1 MALPKRSEVPVNETW
16 DLTAIYP
23 DKKAWKADMVAVREL
38 VTQFQNNYRS
48 KLTEAKIIIAA
59 LHDLETIY
67 QKLSWI
73 EHYAFL
79 PQTTD
84 MTNPEYNQML
94 VENDNLQAAITADL
108 SFFKT
113 EVLTNPV
120 SLLDQVAEIEP
131 QFAPVVRHWKVEK
144 PHQLSPEVEKT
155 LATLSPTLNSS
166 ERIYTTARA
175 ADWDMEDFEVDG
187 KTYPMS
193 FVLYENTYQYHP
205 NPEVRHKAH
214 QIFSDTL
221 RKHKNTVAA
230 NYYTQVSK
238 EKKLAD
244 LRGYDSVFDYLLS
257 DQEVSRETFDR
268 QIDVIIDEL
277 GPVMQK
283 YVKLLQKERGLD
295 KMLYSDLQI
304 DLDPEFAPKADL
316 ESTTGYISEAVSVL
330 GEDYKNAILKAF
342 PERWVDFP
350 ANAGK
355 ESGGFET
362 TPYGLHPYILMSW
375 TGVLPDVYTLIH
387 ELGHAGN
394 FIKINENNSIL
405 TSEPSL
411 YLIESPSTFNEL
423 LLTHSL
429 EQKSDDLRMKRFAYT
444 TMLTNTYFHNF
455 ITHLLEA
462 AFQREVYTLVENG
475 QTFDG
480 DKLTQIKMDVQKRFW
495 GDAVDI
501 DENAGLTWM
510 RQSHYYMGLYSYTYS
525 AGLTIATQAYLK
537 VLEEGQP
544 AVDRWLEYISL
555 GDQKSPMDA
564 AKVAGV
570 DVTTAEPLHNTIKF
584 LNDTVDKVIALTE
597 ELNQ

>member
-1 MALPKRSEVPVNETW
+1 
-16 DLTAIYP
+16 
-23 DKKAWKADMVAVREL
+23 
-38 VTQFQNNYRS
+38 
-48 KLTEAKIIIAA
+48 
-59 LHDLETIY
+59 
-67 QKLSWI
+67 
-73 EHYAFL
+73 
-79 PQTTD
+79 
-84 MTNPEYNQML
+84 
-94 VENDNLQAAITADL
+94 
-108 SFFKT
+108 
-113 EVLTNPV
+113 
-120 SLLDQVAEIEP
+120 
-131 QFAPVVRHWKVEK
+131 
-144 PHQLSPEVEKT
+144 
-155 LATLSPTLNSS
+155 
-166 ERIYTTARA
+166 
-175 ADWDMEDFEVDG
+175 
-187 KTYPMS
+187 
-193 FVLYENTYQYHP
+193 
-205 NPEVRHKAH
+205 
-214 QIFSDTL
+214 
-221 RKHKNTVAA
+221 
-230 NYYTQVSK
+230 
-238 EKKLAD
+238 
-244 LRGYDSVFDYLLS
+244 
-257 DQEVSRETFDR
+257 
-268 QIDVIIDEL
+268 
-277 GPVMQK
+277 
-283 YVKLLQKERGLD
+283 
-295 KMLYSDLQI
+295 
-304 DLDPEFAPKADL
+304 
-316 ESTTGYISEAVSVL
+316 
-330 GEDYKNAILKAF
+330 
-342 PERWVDFP
+342 
-350 ANAGK
+350 
-355 ESGGFET
+355 
-362 TPYGLHPYILMSW
+362 MSW

-429 EQKSDDLRMKRFAYT
+429 EQKSDDPRMKRFAYT

-555 GDQKSPMDA
+555 GDQKAPMDA

-597 ELNQ
+597 ELNR

>member
-23 DKKAWKADMVAVREL
+23 GKKAWKADMVAVREL

-144 PHQLSPEVEKT
+144 PHQLSSEVEKT

-316 ESTTGYISEAVSVL
+316 ESATGYISEAVSVL

-387 ELGHAGN
+387 EL
-394 FIKINENNSIL
+394 
-405 TSEPSL
+405 
-411 YLIESPSTFNEL
+411 

-429 EQKSDDLRMKRFAYT
+429 EQKSDDPRMKRFAYT

-525 AGLTIATQAYLK
+525 AGLTIATQSYLK

-555 GDQKSPMDA
+555 GDQKTPMDA

>member
-23 DKKAWKADMVAVREL
+23 GKKAWKADMVAVREL

-94 VENDNLQAAITADL
+94 VENDNLQATITADL

-316 ESTTGYISEAVSVL
+316 ESATGYISEAVSVL

-387 ELGHAGN
+387 EL
-394 FIKINENNSIL
+394 
-405 TSEPSL
+405 
-411 YLIESPSTFNEL
+411 

-429 EQKSDDLRMKRFAYT
+429 EQKSDDPRMKRFAYT

-525 AGLTIATQAYLK
+525 AGLTIATQSYLK

-555 GDQKSPMDA
+555 GDQKTPMDA